1 MSRALLW
8 VIAGFVT
15 LAASPGHTAIL
26 TFEDV
31 YLTGE
36 QEVPPSSSLATGL
49 ARITYDTT
57 LKTLSIDVDVVGIRT
72 SELNP
77 VVAPDHPFHIHLAPP
92 GQNGSIVLLLGSVSD
107 WQPVLVGPNQTD
119 LGMTLSL
126 QNIDVAGNLN
136 PQFSL
141 ATFES
146 SPLYLNIHTF
156 MSPSGEI
163 RGNFGPLPEPSTLV
177 LLGAGLAALATLRR
191 RTTR

>member
-1 MSRALLW
+1 MF
-8 VIAGFVT
+8 AGFVI
-15 LAASPGHTAIL
+15 LAASPGNAAIL

-36 QEVPPSSSLATGL
+36 QASSSSQATGI

-92 GQNGSIVLLLGSVSD
+92 GQNGSIVLLLGGVGD

-126 QNIDVAGNLN
+126 QDIDVAANLS
-136 PQFSL
+136 QVDL

-146 SPLYLNIHTF
+146 SPLYLNLHTIGV
-156 MSPSGEI
+156 PPGEI
-163 RGNFGPLPEPSTLV
+163 RGNFGPIPEPSTLV
-177 LLGAGLAALATLRR
+177 LLGAGLVGLATFRR